1 MLIFR
6 IFLIIKTKGW
16 DRLLINIIN
25 SDEMI
30 KYLPESGQL
39 LGTLRKNL
47 ISALGMDRAKG
58 FLLRYGWD
66 CGEKFSELL
75 KSKDEY
81 SSLTL
86 EDLFLSGSQIH
97 GLTADLGTSVTKL
110 VVDPDTKDYFSEG
123 YWKYSQEAEKH
134 IEHFGLS
141 YEPVCFTL
149 TGYAGGYVSSI
160 LGRQVIFK
168 EVECKGKG
176 DPYCRWIAKPV
187 ADWAEEIMDE
197 LPYYQEE
204 NLGQELDNA
213 FKRIEEQKDVFKRA
227 LQISEKLPNAIL
239 NGSGLQG
246 LIRLIEKEMNY
257 PVIIENIQFE
267 RIEASSSVKNDNL
280 NPDFVNKELKK
291 MIQSTSHSKKT
302 ILLKV
307 PTAENEVYSR
317 LISPIFLRNKLFGF
331 LSFIKKT
338 GDFSELDYLLIER
351 ASSVSAIQIL
361 NETSAFEN
369 EHRLKE
375 ELLNVLFQSDTPQAD
390 IIYRLKL
397 AGYHIEQPQYV
408 YLFHLNKHDQ
418 QEQLLDEA
426 FIEFKKSAVDR
437 FYKALDQQ
445 NVKGVLA
452 TRFNQIIVLI
462 PEEFVRT
469 FPSLVS
475 SGAWLLDQV
484 FAGNTEMDITLGI
497 SALCNKVEELNRGLG
512 EAQKTISMMS
522 FSKNPMKIRSYKEL
536 GAIAK
541 FIEPDNISE
550 LTLFA
555 HELLDDIMAYDQKY
569 GADLFHTL
577 YCYLENNGHMK
588 NTAKEMHISLGSARY
603 RLTRIQEIGGFDLST
618 SQGFFDA
625 HVAVQVFL
633 LLGLIEIS

>member
-1 MLIFR
+1 MAS
-6 IFLIIKTKGW
+6 IIT
-16 DRLLINIIN
+16 

-39 LGTLRKNL
+39 LDTLRNHL

-75 KSKDEY
+75 KRKDDY

-86 EDLFLSGSQIH
+86 QDLFLAGSHVHAI
-97 GLTADLGTSVTKL
+97 TAELGSTVTKL

-123 YWKYSQEAEKH
+123 YWVYSQEAEKH
-134 IEHFGLS
+134 LEHFGLS
-141 YEPVCFTL
+141 SEPVCFTL

-176 DPYCRWIAKPV
+176 DPHCHWIAMPV
-187 ADWAEEIMDE
+187 EDWGEEIRKE

-213 FKRIEEQKDVFKRA
+213 FKRIEEQKEVFKRA

-239 NGSGLQG
+239 NGSGLKG
-246 LIRLIEKEMNY
+246 LITLIEKEMNN
-257 PVIIENIQFE
+257 PVLIEDIYFE
-267 RIEASSSVKNDNL
+267 KIESSSCLNTNDL
-280 NPDFVNKELKK
+280 GADFVKKELAPY
-291 MIQSTSHSKKT
+291 IQSAFQAKKT

-307 PTAENEVYSR
+307 PTAGNEVYQR
-317 LISPIFLRNKLFGF
+317 LVSPIFLRNKLFGF
-331 LSFIKKT
+331 LSFIKKA

-369 EHRLKE
+369 ESRLKE
-375 ELLNVLFQSDTPQAD
+375 ELLNGIFQEELPKEDL
-390 IIYRLKL
+390 IYRLKL
-397 AGYHIEQPQYV
+397 AGFNILQPQYV
-408 YLFHLNKHDQ
+408 CIFHLNKFNHR
-418 QEQLLDEA
+418 EQILDEA
-426 FIEFKKSAVDR
+426 FIEWKKAAVER
-437 FYKALDQQ
+437 MYKVMEQR
-445 NVKGVLA
+445 KGRGLMS
-452 TRFNQIIVLI
+452 TRVNQIIALI
-462 PEEFVRT
+462 PEEWVQS
-469 FPSLVS
+469 FPSVAAA
-475 SGAWLLDQV
+475 GTWLLDQA
-484 FAGNTEMDITLGI
+484 FAGNNEMDVTLGI
-497 SALCNKVEELNRGLG
+497 STLCKSVEDLKRGLT

-522 FSKNPMKIRSYKEL
+522 FSKSPSRVKSYKEL

-541 FIEPDNISE
+541 FIEPENFSQ
-550 LTLFA
+550 LMSFS
-555 HELLDDIMAYDQKY
+555 HELLDDLMAYDHKY
-569 GADLFHTL
+569 KADLLYTL
-577 YCYLENNGHMK
+577 YWYLENNGHMK
-588 NTAKEMHISLGSARY
+588 NTAKDMNVSLGSVRY

-625 HVAVQVFL
+625 HVAVQVFH
-633 LLGLIEIS
+633 LLGLIET